1 MFNLSTEE
9 LTKQLNTSQTN
20 TFLYILNQII
30 DNGSCSVSNKD
41 MAKSLRLSVSTIEKH
56 LNKIEKAGLI
66 IRESERSRNPL
77 TLNWET
83 ISRTITIPSE
93 IIDPKVI
100 SMMHKNRIQ
109 GMLDLISTPESHKV
123 LINQMKRSRGITS

>member
-93 IIDPKVI
+93 IIAPKVI